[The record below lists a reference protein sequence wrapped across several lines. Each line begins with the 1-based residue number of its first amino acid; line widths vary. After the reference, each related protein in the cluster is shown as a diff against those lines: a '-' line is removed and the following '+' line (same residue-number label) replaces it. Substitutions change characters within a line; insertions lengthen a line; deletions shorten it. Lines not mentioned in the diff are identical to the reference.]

1 MWLLRNAN
9 AIPNLLIVVGAL
21 LAAYNGYTLWQHESL
36 TERQIT
42 QEAQQQLETL
52 EDRRGPHLSP
62 IQGERRQQLLER
74 LRAEIAGVHEQP
86 YRDASRWF
94 FLGMGCLIIGLGH
107 RLAGALQQRFV

>member
-1 MWLLRNAN
+1 M
-9 AIPNLLIVVGAL
+9 

-36 TERQIT
+36 TPRQIDR
-42 QEAQQQLETL
+42 EAQQQLEAL

-74 LRAEIAGVHEQP
+74 LRAEVKGIHEQP

-107 RLAGALQQRFV
+107 RLAGALQQRYF